1 MECEYPGSRV
11 EREGVESGGRFGNG
25 GKGLA
30 DELDRTASKARIR
43 VLRMRMLRA
52 WRRRLEVLLRR
63 WDVRRWEMEGRAEE
77 GLTMGWRE
85 KGKKRGGE
93 LYIVCFVE
101 RALDSGI
108 EGVRS

>member
-1 MECEYPGSRV
+1 
-11 EREGVESGGRFGNG
+11 
-25 GKGLA
+25 
-30 DELDRTASKARIR
+30 
-43 VLRMRMLRA
+43 
-52 WRRRLEVLLRR
+52 
-63 WDVRRWEMEGRAEE
+63 MEGRAEE